1 MFLIFCVF
9 EFTLIKKIQK
19 WIMSKNQGAYF
30 TTKGKR
36 HCILSS
42 KKFEK
47 FNEKIPSS
55 RITTKDS
62 SSILTKT

>member
-1 MFLIFCVF
+1 
-9 EFTLIKKIQK
+9 
-19 WIMSKNQGAYF
+19 MSKNQGAYF

-62 SSILTKT
+62 SSILPKSIV